1 MDNNSNSGL
10 EREDSERRTREDRRK
25 QNIPV
30 ENDRRIVRNDRRKV

>member
-1 MDNNSNSGL
+1 MDNNSSSGL

-30 ENDRRIVRNDRRKV
+30 ENDRRIVRDDRRKV

>member
-30 ENDRRIVRNDRRKV
+30 ENDRRIIKVDRRKV

>member
-10 EREDSERRTREDRRK
+10 EREDSERRNSEDRRK

>member
-10 EREDSERRTREDRRK
+10 EREDSERRAREDRRK

-30 ENDRRIVRNDRRKV
+30 ENDRRIIKVDRRKV

>member
-30 ENDRRIVRNDRRKV
+30 ENDRRIVRDDRRKV

>member
-1 MDNNSNSGL
+1 MNNNSNSGL